1 MIRDIALLIRPLT
14 ITFVL
19 LLSSVANA
27 QQENNTSLTGTRLTY
42 YQRPSASQ
50 CQADCA
56 NNPNCQGTTW
66 IAAGTYNRSD
76 PAMCYLLSAVT
87 GRTSAAGHIS
97 SVKSGSGTGGGGQPA
112 TPPPPPPPPPGAT
125 AATWF
130 TKSNASSPDGQRFS
144 FNCPPMGPEGFL
156 SMWGTD
162 IYTFDSGICM
172 AGVHVGVITRERGGV
187 VTIEMR
193 PGQSSYPASVRNGVS
208 SQGYGSYNK
217 SFAVVTR

>member
-1 MIRDIALLIRPLT
+1 MIRVIALLIRPLT

-19 LLSSVANA
+19 LLSSGANA
-27 QQENNTSLTGTRLTY
+27 QQENNTALSGTRLTY
-42 YQRPSASQ
+42 YQRASSSQ

-97 SVKSGSGTGGGGQPA
+97 TVKSGSGTGGGGN
-112 TPPPPPPPPPGAT
+112 PPIPLPPPPPGTT
-125 AATWF
+125 AATWY
-130 TKSNASSPDGQRFS
+130 TSSNASSPNGQRFS
-144 FNCPPMGPEGFL
+144 FNCPPLGPDGFL

-162 IYTFDSGICM
+162 IYTFD
-172 AGVHVGVITRERGGV
+172 
-187 VTIEMR
+187 
-193 PGQSSYPASVRNGVS
+193 
-208 SQGYGSYNK
+208 
-217 SFAVVTR
+217 